1 MTTARSLLVAA
12 VLAGIGLVTVACD
25 GTNTGAPSATE
36 TVTVAPEETPAETAN
51 PDDGGATDA
60 ANSGGSAGG
69 QLPAAWP
76 DQEFPI
82 PPGVDVTA
90 RETATE
96 TGILLVGMDPGE
108 VAAFYRD
115 SLPAAGYEITKDS
128 SVNLGGAKV
137 VGMEFTGHGYAGELA
152 VVNSTVSISLRK

>member
-1 MTTARSLLVAA
+1 MITTRPLLVAA
-12 VLAGIGLVTVACD
+12 VLAGVGLATVACD
-25 GTNTGAPSATE
+25 GTNNAAPPATE
-36 TVTVAPEETPAETAN
+36 TVTVAPDETSTPVA
-51 PDDGGATDA
+51 DDGGTAEE

-76 DQEFPI
+76 DQDFPI
-82 PPGVDVTA
+82 PPGVNVTA

-115 SLPAAGYEITKDS
+115 SLPAAGYEITKDT
-128 SVNLGGAKV
+128 SVNLGNAKV
-137 VGMEFTGHGYAGELA
+137 VGMEFTGHGYAGKLA
-152 VVNSTVSISLRK
+152 VVNSTVSISLQK